1 MNDLFNQW
9 GNFLFHT
16 RNVLFPVF
24 ILVLLFIWPPVA
36 LTNAASCFVMTAGL
50 LMVALGQLFRITTIG
65 LDYIVRGGRN
75 RRIYAE
81 DLVTGGL
88 FSHCR
93 NPLYVGN
100 ILIAIGYLF
109 VGGNGGSII
118 VGSLAFLAIYR
129 LIVHSEETF
138 LSEKFGQAYADFCAD
153 VPRWMPKF
161 EGFSDTVKG
170 YQFDWPAVAVKDGG
184 TIFMSVMV
192 PVALIAWKLQLANQ
206 LGNYQTALI
215 IITVIMT
222 SAFLTMRFLKK
233 SGRLKSMR

>member
-1 MNDLFNQW
+1 MTELFNQW
-9 GNFLFHT
+9 GNFFFHT
-16 RNVLFPVF
+16 RNYLFPVF
-24 ILVLLFIWPPVA
+24 LLVLLLIWQPVA
-36 LTNAASCFVMTAGL
+36 LTGAASCYVMTVGI
-50 LMVALGQLFRITTIG
+50 LMVALGQVFRIVTIG
-65 LDYIVRGGRN
+65 LAYIVRGGQN

-109 VGGNGGSII
+109 VAGNWGSII

-138 LSEKFGQAYADFCAD
+138 LSAKFGQPYADFCAD
-153 VPRWMPKF
+153 VPRWIPKF
-161 EGFSDTVKG
+161 EGIVETIKA

-192 PVALIAWKLQLANQ
+192 PVSLIAWKLHLANQ
-206 LGNYQTALI
+206 LANYQTVLI
-215 IITVIMT
+215 AITVIMT
-222 SAFLTMRFLKK
+222 SVFLTIRFLKK

>member
-1 MNDLFNQW
+1 M
-9 GNFLFHT
+9 
-16 RNVLFPVF
+16 LFPVF
-24 ILVLLFIWPPVA
+24 LLTLLFIWSPVP

-50 LMVALGQLFRITTIG
+50 LMIALGQIFRITTIG
-65 LDYIVRGGRN
+65 LAYIVRGGRN

-100 ILIAIGYLF
+100 QLIAIGYLF
-109 VGGNGGSII
+109 VAGNWGSII
-118 VGSLAFLAIYR
+118 VGSVAFLIIYR

-138 LSEKFGQAYADFCAD
+138 LRAKFGQAYDDFCAD
-153 VPRWMPKF
+153 VPRWIPKF
-161 EGFSDTVKG
+161 EGITETVKG
-170 YQFDWPAVAVKDGG
+170 YDFDWPAVAVKDGG

-192 PVALIAWKLQLANQ
+192 PVGLIAWKLHLANQ

-215 IITVIMT
+215 VISVIMIA
-222 SAFLTMRFLKK
+222 AFLTMRFLKK

>member
-24 ILVLLFIWPPVA
+24 ILVLLFIWSPVA

-109 VGGNGGSII
+109 VGGNWGSII

-138 LSEKFGQAYADFCAD
+138 LSAKFGQAYADFCAD

-206 LGNYQTALI
+206 LGNYQTTLI

>member
-1 MNDLFNQW
+1 MNELFNQW

-24 ILVLLFIWPPVA
+24 LLTLLFIWSPVP
-36 LTNAASCFVMTAGL
+36 LNDAASCYVMTAGL
-50 LMVALGQLFRITTIG
+50 LMISLGQLFRITTIG
-65 LDYIVRGGRN
+65 LAYIVRGGRN

-100 ILIAIGYLF
+100 QLIAIGYLF
-109 VGGNGGSII
+109 VAGNWSSII
-118 VGSLAFLAIYR
+118 IGSVAFLIIYR

-138 LSEKFGQAYADFCAD
+138 LRAKFGQAYDDFCAD
-153 VPRWMPKF
+153 VPRWIPKLDGLT
-161 EGFSDTVKG
+161 ETIKS
-170 YQFDWPAVAVKDGG
+170 YEFDWPAVAVKDGG

-192 PVALIAWKLQLANQ
+192 PVALIAWKLHLVNQ
-206 LGNYQTALI
+206 LGNYQTVLI
-215 IITVIMT
+215 AITIIMT
-222 SAFLTMRFLKK
+222 SAFLTMRYFKK
-233 SGRLKSMR
+233 SGRLKTMR

>member
-1 MNDLFNQW
+1 MTDLFNQW
-9 GNFLFHT
+9 GNFFFHT
-16 RNVLFPVF
+16 RNYLFPAF
-24 ILVLLFIWPPVA
+24 ILTLFFIWPPVA
-36 LTNAASCFVMTAGL
+36 LTDATSCYIMSAGL
-50 LMVALGQLFRITTIG
+50 LMVALGQTFRIVTIG

-100 ILIAIGYLF
+100 QLIAIGYLF
-109 VGGNGGSII
+109 VAGNWDSII
-118 VGSLAFLAIYR
+118 VGSVAFLIIYR

-138 LSEKFGQAYADFCAD
+138 LSAKFGQAYADFCAD
-153 VPRWMPKF
+153 VPRWIPNLT
-161 EGFSDTVKG
+161 GISDTVKG
-170 YQFDWPAVAVKDGG
+170 YVFDWPAVAVKDGG

-192 PVALIAWKLQLANQ
+192 PVAIIAWKLHLTNQ
-206 LGNYQTALI
+206 LGNYQTVLI
-215 IITVIMT
+215 AITVIMT
-222 SAFLTMRFLKK
+222 CAFLTMRFFKK

>member
-138 LSEKFGQAYADFCAD
+138 LSAKFGQAYADFCAD

-192 PVALIAWKLQLANQ
+192 PVVLIAWKLQLANQ

>member
-1 MNDLFNQW
+1 MTDLFNQW
-9 GNFLFHT
+9 GNFFFHT
-16 RNVLFPVF
+16 RNYLFPVF
-24 ILVLLFIWPPVA
+24 LLALLFIWQPVA
-36 LTNAASCFVMTAGL
+36 LTGAASCYVMTVGI
-50 LMVALGQLFRITTIG
+50 LMVALGQVFRIVTIG
-65 LDYIVRGGRN
+65 LAYIVRGGRN

-109 VGGNGGSII
+109 VAGNWGSII

-138 LSEKFGQAYADFCAD
+138 LSAKFGQPYADFCAD
-153 VPRWMPKF
+153 VPRWIPKF
-161 EGFSDTVKG
+161 EGIVDTIKA

-192 PVALIAWKLQLANQ
+192 PVSLIAWKLHLANQ
-206 LGNYQTALI
+206 LANYQTVLI
-215 IITVIMT
+215 AITVIMT
-222 SAFLTMRFLKK
+222 SAFLTVRFLKK

>member
-1 MNDLFNQW
+1 MTDLFNKW
-9 GNFLFHT
+9 GNFFFHT
-16 RNVLFPVF
+16 RNYLFPAF
-24 ILVLLFIWPPVA
+24 ILTLLFIWPPVA
-36 LTNAASCFVMTAGL
+36 LTDAASCFIMTAGL
-50 LMVALGQLFRITTIG
+50 LMVALGQTFRITTIG

-100 ILIAIGYLF
+100 LLIAIGYLF
-109 VGGNGGSII
+109 VAGNWGSII
-118 VGSLAFLAIYR
+118 VGSLSFLAIYR

-138 LSEKFGQAYADFCAD
+138 LGEKFGQAYTDFCND
-153 VPRWMPKF
+153 VPRWIPNLT
-161 EGFSDTVKG
+161 GFSDTVKG

-192 PVALIAWKLQLANQ
+192 PLSIIAWKLHLTNQ
-206 LGNYQTALI
+206 LGNYQTVLL

-222 SAFLTMRFLKK
+222 CAFLTMRFFKK

>member
-9 GNFLFHT
+9 GNFFFHT

-24 ILVLLFIWPPVA
+24 LLTLFFIWSPTPLIDA
-36 LTNAASCFVMTAGL
+36 TSCYIMTVGI

-65 LDYIVRGGRN
+65 LAYIVRGGRN

-109 VGGNGGSII
+109 VGGNWGSII
-118 VGSLAFLAIYR
+118 VGGLSFLAIYR

-138 LSEKFGQAYADFCAD
+138 LSEKFGQPYSDFCAD
-153 VPRWMPKF
+153 VPRWIPRLA
-161 EGFSDTVKG
+161 GLTDTIKS
-170 YQFDWPAVAVKDGG
+170 YEFDWPAVAVKDGG

-192 PVALIAWKLQLANQ
+192 PVGIIAWKLHIANQLAN
-206 LGNYQTALI
+206 YQTGLI
-215 IITVIMT
+215 ILTIIMT
-222 SAFLTMRFLKK
+222 VTFFTIRFLKK

>member
-1 MNDLFNQW
+1 MTDLFNQW
-9 GNFLFHT
+9 GNFFFHT

-24 ILVLLFIWPPVA
+24 ILVLLFIWSPVA
-36 LTNAASCFVMTAGL
+36 LTDAASCLVMTAGL
-50 LMVALGQLFRITTIG
+50 LMVALGQTFRITTIG

-109 VGGNGGSII
+109 VAGNWGSII

-138 LSEKFGQAYADFCAD
+138 LSAKFGQAYADFCAD
-153 VPRWMPKF
+153 VPRWIPNF
-161 EGFSDTVKG
+161 AGFSDTVKG

-192 PVALIAWKLQLANQ
+192 PVGLIAWKLQLANQ
-206 LGNYQTALI
+206 LANYQTSLI
-215 IITVIMT
+215 IITIIMVC
-222 SAFLTMRFLKK
+222 AFLTMRFL
-233 SGRLKSMR
+233 

>member
-138 LSEKFGQAYADFCAD
+138 LSAKFGQAYADFCAD

>member
-1 MNDLFNQW
+1 MNELFNQW

-16 RNVLFPVF
+16 RNMLFPVF
-24 ILVLLFIWPPVA
+24 LLTLLFIWSPVP

-50 LMVALGQLFRITTIG
+50 LMIALGQLFRITTIG

-100 ILIAIGYLF
+100 QLIVIGYLF
-109 VGGNGGSII
+109 VAGNWSSII
-118 VGSLAFLAIYR
+118 IGSVAFLIIYR

-138 LSEKFGQAYADFCAD
+138 LRAKFGQAYDDFCAD
-153 VPRWMPKF
+153 VPRWMPNF
-161 EGFSDTVKG
+161 EGIRETIKG
-170 YQFDWPAVAVKDGG
+170 YDFDWPAVAVKDGG

-192 PVALIAWKLQLANQ
+192 PVGLIAWKLHLANQ
-206 LGNYQTALI
+206 LGNYQTVLI
-215 IITVIMT
+215 IISVIMVA
-222 SAFLTMRFLKK
+222 AFLTMRFLKK

>member
-16 RNVLFPVF
+16 RNVLFPVYLL
-24 ILVLLFIWPPVA
+24 ILFFIWPPVA
-36 LTNAASCFVMTAGL
+36 LTDATSCYVMTAGI
-50 LMVALGQLFRITTIG
+50 LMIALGQLFRIVTIG
-65 LDYIVRGGRN
+65 LAYIIRGGRN

-81 DLVTGGL
+81 DLVTGGM

-100 ILIAIGYLF
+100 QLIAIGYVF
-109 VGGNGGSII
+109 VGGNMGSII
-118 VGSLAFLAIYR
+118 VGTVSFLIIYR

-138 LSEKFGQAYADFCAD
+138 LRAKFGQPYDDFCND
-153 VPRWMPKF
+153 VPRWIPKLNGIF
-161 EGFSDTVKG
+161 DTFKG
-170 YQFDWPAVAVKDGG
+170 YVFDWPAVAVKDGG

-192 PVALIAWKLQLANQ
+192 PVATIAYKLSLTNQ
-206 LGNYQTALI
+206 LDAYKTPLI
-215 IITVIMT
+215 ILSVIMT
-222 SAFLTMRFLKK
+222 SAFLTMRFFKK

>member
-109 VGGNGGSII
+109 VGGNWGSII

-138 LSEKFGQAYADFCAD
+138 LSAKFGQAYADFCAD